1 MFITT
6 ELDLKFGPK
15 NVVSLS
21 ITYNE
26 IYRCQIA
33 VH

>member
-1 MFITT
+1 MCITT

-15 NVVSLS
+15 NVVILI